1 MTIILFLIVLL
12 SLIVIDGFRLSLPV
26 DRLSLSLSSSTPS
39 TSSSS
44 SSQSASPPSSITSS
58 SLPSSLSSSPA
69 TASYQSLQT
78 QSSLLS
84 STTSSSS
91 SSSPITPCGQ
101 VFVCTNK
108 YCKEKGSDATMATF
122 VFLTNPS
129 TPVVGVN
136 CLGRCNKGPN
146 VRILTTEGAFIEVS
160 AVRSVDTVVEL
171 LQTYLNMKV
180 NITSA
185 EVLRLNYEGN
195 VFLRNGDVDNAIE
208 CYDKALE
215 LGDREQEGVILV
227 MRGTALLQRAF
238 LYRMRHKDISTFV
251 QEILP
256 STEVIRAMFDALAPL
271 SPVLRARTSID
282 LLNRMAV
289 IYRNLDLSPKW
300 ADLKSRWPEREG
312 SLGTSGEELID
323 RASFSWSL
331 YEHALMRSVQD
342 LLTATMVLPGF
353 AQSWRRAGDALAELR
368 LYTSAIEYYSTAI
381 RIDSTLAEQLVP
393 AIERMKVLDRLIENA
408 AARGYPSEAILSLI
422 EE

>member
-1 MTIILFLIVLL
+1 
-12 SLIVIDGFRLSLPV
+12 
-26 DRLSLSLSSSTPS
+26 
-39 TSSSS
+39 
-44 SSQSASPPSSITSS
+44 
-58 SLPSSLSSSPA
+58 LPSSLSSSPA

-84 STTSSSS
+84 STTTTTTSSTSSS
-91 SSSPITPCGQ
+91 ITPCGQ

-282 LLNRMAV
+282 LLNRMAA
-289 IYRNLDLSPKW
+289 IYKNLDLSPKW

-353 AQSWRRAGDALAELR
+353 AQSWRRAGDALAELK
-368 LYTSAIEYYSTAI
+368 LYASAIEYYSTAI
-381 RIDSTLAEQLVP
+381 RIDSSLTEQLAERI
-393 AIERMKVLDRLIENA
+393 ARMKVLDRLIENA
-408 AARGYPSEAILSLI
+408 AARGYPSEAILYLI